1 MGRKSMETIKIWW
14 YFIAE
19 YDEADTR
26 KKEKG
31 KNMATLLLVIIYVCY
46 IGFFAHLYILFAV
59 GFVLIFVLRLIGYS
73 LDRFEEYK
81 RGY

>member
-1 MGRKSMETIKIWW
+1 MDFLTTIGYIV
-14 YFIAE
+14 FA
-19 YDEADTR
+19 
-26 KKEKG
+26 
-31 KNMATLLLVIIYVCY
+31 LCCV

>member
-1 MGRKSMETIKIWW
+1 MNGLKEHKYMDFLTTIGYIV
-14 YFIAE
+14 FA
-19 YDEADTR
+19 
-26 KKEKG
+26 
-31 KNMATLLLVIIYVCY
+31 LCCV

-81 RGY
+81 RGYQSSLRLFYCMIKGYGSN